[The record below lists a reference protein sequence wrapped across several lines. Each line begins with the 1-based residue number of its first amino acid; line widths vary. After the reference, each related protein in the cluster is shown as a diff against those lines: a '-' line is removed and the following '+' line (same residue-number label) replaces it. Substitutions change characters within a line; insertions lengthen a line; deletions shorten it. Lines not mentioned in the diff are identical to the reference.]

1 MKIGIINADIGNIQS
16 LYYCIKKIGHDP
28 IVSAKVSDLINMEKL
43 IFPGVGAF
51 DAIYENVKKK
61 NLLEL
66 FNKIVVLNKP
76 LLGIC
81 VGFQLLAES
90 SIENKVTPG
99 LKIIK
104 GNIRP
109 IKEFCNNLSV
119 PHVGWNSCKI
129 INKNN
134 LFDGIENNSDFYF
147 THSYYLVSKE
157 NKLISTLTNYGD
169 DFISSIKINNIY
181 GVQFHPE
188 KSQKNGLRLIK
199 NFIEKC

>member
-1 MKIGIINADIGNIQS
+1 MKIGIIDADIGNIQS

-28 IVSAKVSDLINMEKL
+28 IVSSKPSELINMEKL

-90 SIENKVTPG
+90 SIENKVSPG

-109 IKEFCNNLSV
+109 IKEFCKNLSV

-157 NKLISTLTNYGD
+157 NKCISTLTNYGD
-169 DFISSIKINNIY
+169 DFISSVKINKIY

-188 KSQKNGLRLIK
+188 KSQKNGLTLIK

>member
-1 MKIGIINADIGNIQS
+1 MKIIKYIAIVLFSVFISNIS
-16 LYYCIKKIGHDP
+16 FATKP
-28 IVSAKVSDLINMEKL
+28 SELINMKKL

-109 IKEFCNNLSV
+109 IKEFCGNLSV
-119 PHVGWNSCKI
+119 PHVGWNSCNI

-147 THSYYLVSKE
+147 THSYYLASKE
-157 NKLISTLTNYGD
+157 NKCISTLTNYGD
-169 DFISSIKINNIY
+169 DFISSVKINNSGFKRIKY
-181 GVQFHPE
+181 IDLTFGVSTIFLGH
-188 KSQKNGLRLIK
+188 KN
-199 NFIEKC
+199 E

>member
-1 MKIGIINADIGNIQS
+1 M
-16 LYYCIKKIGHDP
+16 
-28 IVSAKVSDLINMEKL
+28 
-43 IFPGVGAF
+43 
-51 DAIYENVKKK
+51 
-61 NLLEL
+61 
-66 FNKIVVLNKP
+66 VLNKP

-119 PHVGWNSCKI
+119 PHVGWNSCNI

-147 THSYYLVSKE
+147 THSYYLASKE
-157 NKLISTLTNYGD
+157 NKCISTLTNYGD
-169 DFISSIKINNIY
+169 DFISSVKINNIY

-188 KSQKNGLRLIK
+188 KSQKNGLILIK